1 MPCGWTIKRLFL
13 YTIRYFFTLQNWRIS
28 LHDDESFC
36 SIKSF
41 VCFVVLF
48 VSQIIL
54 PNKNF
59 LLLGD
64 QKNLFL
70 TSNSNLLTK
79 YFFRRNTFYK
89 DVTKRHAYRKV
100 TIWQIETTRYELSFS
115 QMLRL
120 ENLASRRITFTTC
133 IQDDRMFE
141 LTYLMLV

>member
-13 YTIRYFFTLQNWRIS
+13 YTIRYFFTLQNWRIF
-28 LHDDESFC
+28 LHDNESFC

-70 TSNSNLLTK
+70 TSNSNLL
-79 YFFRRNTFYK
+79 RNTFSDEILFTKTWLK
-89 DVTKRHAYRKV
+89 DTRIVKSQYGRLKQQDTNYRFHKCWDLKTWPPEGLHSLYAYR
-100 TIWQIETTRYELSFS
+100 TIACLSW
-115 QMLRL
+115 
-120 ENLASRRITFTTC
+120 
-133 IQDDRMFE
+133 
-141 LTYLMLV
+141 LTWC